1 MPKAEKYGVN
11 QLEPA
16 HEGKLGEIDSSYNI
30 FWAKIKLNTRVLHS
44 RDFLKVAAF
53 SISTKTLAVAVGSAL
68 HGVGTGTANVSV
80 NFSAS
85 MHCSPTAVLTAPQ

>member
-11 QLEPA
+11 QFEPA
-16 HEGKLGEIDSSYNI
+16 HDGKLGEIDSSYNI
-30 FWAKIKLNTRVLHS
+30 FWAKKKLNTRVLHS

-68 HGVGTGTANVSV
+68 HGAGTGTANASV
-80 NFSAS
+80 DFA
-85 MHCSPTAVLTAPQ
+85 AGL